1 MVKIELRGVK
11 KYFEDKPVLRN
22 VNLTI
27 EEGETIVVIGRSG
40 CGKSVM
46 LKHIVGLLKPDSGHI
61 YIDGEDITRLK
72 EHDLFRVRKKFGVLF
87 QGGALLDSLTVE
99 ENVGLGLKEVSGYSP
114 REIKKIVHE
123 KLSMVGMVGAENY
136 MPADL
141 SGGMKKRV
149 GLARAIAM
157 EPEIVLYDEPTTGLD
172 PIMADNINELIHF
185 LKKRLKI
192 TSLVVTHDMSSARK
206 VGDRVAMLHHG
217 EIIFSGTV
225 SELDMTDDPVVR
237 QFVEG
242 RSEGPIKPPVTLHI
256 TEKADRFHE

>member
-99 ENVGLGLKEVSGYSP
+99 ENVGLGLKEVSG
-114 REIKKIVHE
+114 
-123 KLSMVGMVGAENY
+123 
-136 MPADL
+136 
-141 SGGMKKRV
+141 
-149 GLARAIAM
+149 
-157 EPEIVLYDEPTTGLD
+157 
-172 PIMADNINELIHF
+172 
-185 LKKRLKI
+185 
-192 TSLVVTHDMSSARK
+192 
-206 VGDRVAMLHHG
+206 
-217 EIIFSGTV
+217 
-225 SELDMTDDPVVR
+225 
-237 QFVEG
+237 
-242 RSEGPIKPPVTLHI
+242 
-256 TEKADRFHE
+256 